1 MIRTGHGARVRA
13 LGFKLMIGASAS
25 ALGFV
30 ALGGAAAA
38 QSAPNADVVDE
49 IVVTGLRA
57 SLTRAID
64 VKRNAAVIVDSIAS
78 EDLGKFP
85 DSNVAESLQR
95 ITGVSIDRS
104 GGEGRFV
111 TVRGFG
117 PSFNNVLV
125 NGRTLATE
133 NAGRQFSF
141 DLLAAELISG
151 ADVYKSNNATL
162 QEGGIGSTINVK
174 TARPFDIR
182 DSKAIL
188 SAKASYED
196 LSGKTSPD
204 LFGLFS
210 TRLADGRVG
219 VLGSVSYQKREA
231 RVDTVATNGYYRTTA
246 GSGAGAIA
254 NVLFPAN
261 FDQIS
266 DQQDRE
272 RIGVTG
278 TVQFKA
284 TDSLTL
290 SADALYNKFT
300 VDSTAD
306 SVGHFFSPA
315 DVSAITLDS
324 NRTVTAF
331 SQNANGHTDY
341 INRTFNRPT
350 KLHAVGF
357 NADWNPTDK
366 INVKL
371 DTSYSKAESN
381 NGGNEIFAVI
391 GFANAV
397 QYQNSGNGLPN
408 LTAARGF
415 VDPTV
420 GRAHFA
426 TREGSDFAETVY
438 ETRLDA
444 VFRTDSE
451 VFTALRVGGI
461 YTDRTKDNT
470 LVRSDNNVG
479 CAYCGYGIAVPAGLL
494 KPFNPGNFL
503 DGEGGNF
510 PRQWLSYDS
519 EAYFKFLE
527 TKAAGDLQDVAAGRP
542 LGATA
547 AYVAS
552 RGGYVGTKQ
561 PSAYSVHEKISGGYA
576 QGDFEAMIGGLPWS
590 ATVGMRYV
598 HTELTSSG
606 TQQTLLDVLPIVGDS
621 TAYTAVFAPTSTP
634 TSKTTTYNNF
644 LPSLNVKVDVTPD
657 LVARFAATKTLS
669 RANLT
674 DVAPRIAFT
683 SLRPGNLAAVGG
695 NPDLRPFKST
705 NFDTSLEWYYQEAGF
720 VTVGAFYKRID
731 DFILNGLAT
740 ETFSIA
746 NAAGLYPGGILPV
759 QVLRP
764 RNSQS
769 ADVYGLEVGFQHTFD
784 YLPAPF
790 DGLGVSANATIVDS
804 KANQTAAGTPFVL
817 EGLGDSQNLVGF
829 YAKGPIEVR
838 VAYNHRD
845 GFISTASNGTGGDP
859 IFTKSQGQVDFQARY
874 AVSSNFSVFV
884 EGTNLNDAK
893 TETVGK
899 YDNQFLSLVDTGPRY
914 AVGLRAQF

>member
-13 LGFKLMIGASAS
+13 LGLKLMIGASVG
-25 ALGFV
+25 ALGMV
-30 ALGGAAAA
+30 AAGGSAAA
-38 QSAPNADVVDE
+38 QAPAGADTVDE

-57 SLTRAID
+57 SLSRAID

-104 GGEGRFV
+104 SGEGRFV

-151 ADVYKSNNATL
+151 ADIYKSNNATL

-182 DSKAIL
+182 GSKAIL
-188 SAKASYED
+188 SAKADYED

-204 LFGLFS
+204 VFGLFS

-219 VLGSVSYQKREA
+219 VLGSISYQKREA
-231 RVDTVATNGYYRTTA
+231 RVDSIATNGYYKTTA

-284 TDSLTL
+284 TDTLTL

-300 VDSTAD
+300 VDSTAN

-350 KLHAVGF
+350 ELRAVGF

-371 DTSYSKAESN
+371 DSSYSKAESN

-397 QYQNSGNGLPN
+397 QYSNSGNGLPN

-426 TREGSDFAETVY
+426 TREGSDVAETVY

-444 VFRTDSE
+444 VFKTDSE
-451 VFTALRVGGI
+451 VFTALRFGGI

-470 LVRSDNNVG
+470 LVRTDNNVG

-503 DGEGGNF
+503 NGESGNF
-510 PRQWLSYDS
+510 PRQWLSFDS

-527 TKAAGDLQDVAAGRP
+527 TKAAGDLEDVAAGRP

-547 AYVAS
+547 AYIAS
-552 RGGYVGTKQ
+552 KGGYVGVEQ
-561 PSAYSVHEKISGGYA
+561 PSAYSVHEKITGGYA

-606 TQQTLLDVLPIVGDS
+606 TQQNLLDVLPIVGDS

-644 LPSLNVKVDVTPD
+644 LPSLNVKVDLTPD

-683 SLRPGNLAAVGG
+683 SLRPGNLTAVGG

-705 NFDTSLEWYYQEAGF
+705 NFDTSLEWYYQKAGF

-740 ETFSIA
+740 ENFSIT
-746 NAAGLYPGGILPV
+746 NSAGLYPGGILPV

-874 AVSSNFSVFV
+874 AISPAFSVFV

-899 YDNQFLSLVDTGPRY
+899 YANQFLSLVDTGPRY